1 MTSRRERPLVRA
13 VQQRHP
19 KFKEAVLADLAVER
33 RGRGEHN
40 TLGSRAATLFELV
53 RVFFVSDAFGALVL
67 YRFKASCQRRG
78 IPVVPRIAHRAAMLW
93 SQLMIGDV
101 VVVHPGVR
109 LMHGH
114 IVIDGFVEIH
124 PGVQI
129 RPFVT
134 IGRRGSAIGGP
145 TICRGASIGTGA
157 KILGPI
163 TVGEGARVGANAVVI
178 EDVPAAAVVVGVPA
192 RRVTPPN
199 VRGHPP
205 EGR

>member
-1 MTSRRERPLVRA
+1 MTSRSERPLIRA
-13 VQQRHP
+13 VRQRHP
-19 KFKEAVLADLAVER
+19 RFKEAVLADLALGASRSR
-33 RGRGEHN
+33 RPQHRF
-40 TLGSRAATLFELV
+40 TSRSATLFELV

-67 YRFKASCQRRG
+67 YRFKATCQRRG
-78 IPVVPRIAHRAAMLW
+78 IPVVPRIAHRASMLW

-109 LMHGH
+109 FMHGH

-134 IGRRGSAIGGP
+134 IGRRGTAIGGP
-145 TICRGASIGTGA
+145 TICPRRVSIGTGA

-163 TVGEGARVGANAVVI
+163 TIGEDVRTSARTRSSI

-192 RRVTPPN
+192 RRVK
-199 VRGHPP
+199 
-205 EGR
+205 